1 VHPKNL
7 SELAEAKNRTPWKV
21 GTMGEWGASGA
32 PGCRTEEGRSMAT
45 KTTGRGLSAW
55 AMALLAAAFAVAA
68 LLAAFGAGG
77 AQAQVEESADLAVT
91 KKVKPRVVTVGEN
104 QTFTIKVT
112 NERGG
117 IARDV
122 TMTDRLPDQVRFIR
136 ASTSR
141 HVPGSCGLVARTVT
155 CELGD
160 LEVGQRV
167 TVKIFVKTTQAG
179 RYRNQAFVTHT
190 TAELEGADNQD
201 RARSRVNRR

>member
-1 VHPKNL
+1 
-7 SELAEAKNRTPWKV
+7 
-21 GTMGEWGASGA
+21 
-32 PGCRTEEGRSMAT
+32 
-45 KTTGRGLSAW
+45 
-55 AMALLAAAFAVAA
+55 
-68 LLAAFGAGG
+68 
-77 AQAQVEESADLAVT
+77 LAVT
-91 KKVKPRVVTVGEN
+91 KTVKPKVVTVGDN

-167 TVKIFVKTTQAG
+167 TVKIFVKTAQAG
-179 RYRNQAFVTHT
+179 RYSNQAFVTHT
-190 TAELEGADNQD
+190 IAELEGADNQD
-201 RARSRVNRR
+201 KARSRATRE